1 MQAEHSD
8 HRLPL
13 ADTPRVTA
21 MRVVPVAGLDRMLLN
36 LSGAHGPHF
45 IRNLVLLQD
54 NAGHTGVGEV
64 PGGEAI
70 RTVLEQSQSLVVG
83 THIGDR
89 ERVLESVGQRFT
101 NLDARGRGVQT
112 YDQRVAIHAMTGI
125 ESALLDLLGKHLD
138 VPVAALL
145 GDGQQRSGL
154 DVLGYLFSLETGNAL
169 HFHIVPKQIHKMRG
183 CIFEMKRRSPYR
195 LSFGSPRQRRNGT
208 VFATSS

>member
-1 MQAEHSD
+1 MRAEHRD
-8 HRLPL
+8 HRLRL
-13 ADTPRVTA
+13 TDTPRVTA
-21 MRVVPVAGLDRMLLN
+21 MRVVPVAGLDSMLLN
-36 LSGAHGPHF
+36 LSGAHGPYF
-45 IRNLVLLQD
+45 IRNLVLLED

-101 NLDARGRGVQT
+101 NLDAGGRGVQT
-112 YDQRVAIHAMTGI
+112 YDQRVAIHAMTAI

-145 GDGQQRSGL
+145 GDGQQRSGV
-154 DVLGYLFSLETGNAL
+154 DVLGYLFFVGDRRRTPLPYRAEADSHDAWLQLRNEETL
-169 HFHIVPKQIHKMRG
+169 TI
-183 CIFEMKRRSPYR
+183 R